1 MAELTTNA
9 AATLIAIEEPVSI
22 LSLNPGPLSGSSPAE
37 AEHPTRRISIMCVWQ
52 ADRRPEI
59 PSLTRGRA
67 PDSELFLLFPP
78 VTLPVTFHDSVKWYD
93 IHRSIDSQHANLL
106 FTLVEQQETAM
117 HMRA

>member
-1 MAELTTNA
+1 MAELTATTA
-9 AATLIAIEEPVSI
+9 GTLIASEEPASI
-22 LSLNPGPLSGSSPAE
+22 LSLNPGPVSGSSPAE
-37 AEHPTRRISIMCVWQ
+37 AERPTRRISIMFVWQ

-59 PSLTRGRA
+59 PGLGRGRA

-78 VTLPVTFHDSVKWYD
+78 VTLPVTSHDSVKWYD

-106 FTLVEQQETAM
+106 FMLVEQQETAM